1 MTLPIVISLCVF
13 ILGITFTLVKIIYD
27 IIIRRVESLEKV
39 QIKQHDRIASL
50 EAFNTYK
57 IDQLIK
63 DFQDFKTI
71 VTNKMHVEANF
82 INETKNAIKRMEPIM
97 QQYERLQ
104 DEIFAKQNHQ

>member
-27 IIIRRVESLEKV
+27 IIIRRVESLEAI
-39 QIKQHDRIASL
+39 QLKQHDRIASL

-63 DFQDFKTI
+63 DFQEFKAI
-71 VTNKMHVEANF
+71 VSNKMHVEANF

-104 DEIFAKQNHQ
+104 DEIFAKQNHL